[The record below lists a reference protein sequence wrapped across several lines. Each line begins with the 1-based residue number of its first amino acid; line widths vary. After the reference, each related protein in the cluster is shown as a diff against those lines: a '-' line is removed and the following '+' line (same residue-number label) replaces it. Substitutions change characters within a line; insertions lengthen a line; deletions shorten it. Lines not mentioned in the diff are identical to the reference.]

1 VEALIAAAGV
11 VLISIATILAA
22 LFQSRR
28 RGKAEGEAEHHEY
41 KAEQLEEVLD
51 DVRVADA
58 ARSAASVDP
67 GKRSELHRRYNR
79 DQKPPQ

>member
-1 VEALIAAAGV
+1 MEALIAAAGIV
-11 VLISIATILAA
+11 FVAIASIFGAI
-22 LFQSRR
+22 FQSRR

-67 GKRSELHRRYNR
+67 GKRAELHRRYDR
-79 DQKPPQ
+79 DQKSAE